1 MLIPERQLWA
11 AVLGQAVND
20 ALRESA
26 YSSEDRRG
34 KNSARSWM
42 DGQGRDFR
50 LVCTLAGMEPEA
62 VADAWRGRRMERIT
76 TKHRAVTV
84 GTAG

>member
-1 MLIPERQLWA
+1 MLVPERQLWA

-26 YSSEDRRG
+26 YSDEDRRANG
-34 KNSARSWM
+34 GARSWM
-42 DGQGRDFR
+42 DRQGRDFR

-84 GTAG
+84 RDAE